1 MIYKNKTLIMLQNE
15 SEGEATDVPFYNKE
29 LDQWCEVQIS
39 KELDAG
45 GNSFG
50 RFVDVF

>member
-1 MIYKNKTLIMLQNE
+1 MLQNE